1 MCNPSTHP
9 SEDSQMLNSLLKSK
23 LGSRSWGN
31 SSSSLSS
38 WSAVVPRLSSTP
50 VMTGISGSTGW
61 DSRLCWLVETLV
73 SSASS
78 SLWVE
83 LSARAS
89 ACRNSE
95 GYQWATRGVSAT
107 QHTHTCILKQVWS
120 CRGQTRE
127 HPQINAQS
135 QTSLEQITLL
145 SALLTLFEL

>member
-1 MCNPSTHP
+1 MCNPSTYP
-9 SEDSQMLNSLLKSK
+9 SEDSQMLSSLLKSK

-38 WSAVVPRLSSTP
+38 WSAAVPRLSSTP
-50 VMTGISGSTGW
+50 VMTGMSGSTGW
-61 DSRLCWLVETLV
+61 DSRLCWLVETSV
-73 SSASS
+73 SSAPS

-89 ACRNSE
+89 ACRNGE
-95 GYQWATRGVSAT
+95 GYQWATRGSLPHNT
-107 QHTHTCILKQVWS
+107 HTHTCILKQVWS

-135 QTSLEQITLL
+135 QTSHEQITPPMC
-145 SALLTLFEL
+145 LFVIM